1 MILAIVP
8 ELLSRGG
15 IQRISQQVC
24 AVLQE
29 TAHKRDEP
37 CEIFS
42 LNDPKGAHQ
51 LIVEGRSFGIRGFG
65 KNRVRFAIASFLQSR
80 RSRIVYVGHP
90 NFAPLGLVCQF
101 FNRNLHY
108 IVSAFGLEVWNPL
121 STLRRL
127 GVRRATAVTSISEF
141 TASKLVDVQGVD
153 RARIHVIPCVITAEL
168 LAARSNGTKRDSRKH
183 SQKILLAVGR
193 LDSRERQKGLDEVIL
208 ALERLGPT
216 FPDAVFVI
224 AGEGDDRTRLEALAR
239 EHGLADRVVFKGG
252 VDDSELMDLYKNCD
266 VFSMPSSQEGFG
278 IVFLEAMAFRKPV
291 IGGNHGGTP
300 EVIVDNE
307 TGYLVVHGDVDAL
320 AGRIS
325 QLLADPLLCKRMGDA
340 GRRRL
345 EEHYTF
351 DVLRKRLM
359 ALFSEF
365 QSSPPELN

>member
-24 AVLQE
+24 AVLHE
-29 TAHKRDEP
+29 TAHERGESCK
-37 CEIFS
+37 IFS
-42 LNDPKGAHQ
+42 LNDPPGTHQ
-51 LIVEGRSFGIRGFG
+51 LMVESRYFLIRGFG
-65 KNRVRFAIASFLQSR
+65 KKRVSFAIASLFQSR
-80 RSRIVYVGHP
+80 KCRIIYVGHP
-90 NFAPLGLVCQF
+90 NFALLGLLCQLI
-101 FNRNLHY
+101 NRNLHY

-121 STLRRL
+121 SRLRRF
-127 GVRRATAVTSISEF
+127 GVRRATAVTAISEF
-141 TASKLVDVQGVD
+141 TASKLVEVQGVE

-168 LAARSNGTKRDSRKH
+168 LAARSNGKNDSRRY

-216 FPDAVFVI
+216 FPDALFVI
-224 AGEGDDRTRLEALAR
+224 AGEGDDRGRLEALAR
-239 EHGLADRVVFKGG
+239 EHGLAHRVIFKGA

-307 TGYLVVHGDVDAL
+307 TGYLVVHGDIDAL
-320 AGRIS
+320 AARIS
-325 QLLADPLLCKRMGDA
+325 QLLADPVLCKRMGDA

-351 DVLRKRLM
+351 DVLRERLM
-359 ALFSEF
+359 LLFSQF
-365 QSSPPELN
+365 QSPPTELN